1 MTVKQLFD
9 TQKKRLTTFLDS
21 QSEAAQTLLII
32 FENIKGWS
40 QTDILVRGDDEASEF
55 LTCEVDKAVNRVL
68 KGEPVQ
74 YIFGKAH
81 FYGLVLNVSPAT
93 LIPRPETA
101 ELVDMIVD
109 RYKKTPDL
117 SVLDIATG
125 SGCIAV
131 ALARNLPFARVD
143 AIDISTDALEVARS
157 NNRLLKTEVNFME
170 GDILKLTAP
179 SSPVYDIIV
188 SNPPYITEKEK
199 VAMEANV
206 LEWEPSIALFV
217 PDEQPLLFYTK
228 IAGLGLEMLVSGGRL
243 YFEINRDYGAATVGM
258 LERLGYHHVELRK
271 DLSGNDR
278 MIKAIR

>member
-1 MTVKQLFD
+1 MNPIVHYIKQA
-9 TQKKRLTTFLDS
+9 LTGYYPD
-21 QSEAAQTLLII
+21 SEAASLAKLLLTQV
-32 FENIKGWS
+32 FGFTVLELYGGKDRSFSENEQK
-40 QTDILVRGDDEASEF
+40 QLDDM
-55 LTCEVDKAVNRVL
+55 
-68 KGEPVQ
+68 
-74 YIFGKAH
+74 
-81 FYGLVLNVSPAT
+81 FYGLSFEVDENV
-93 LIPRPETA
+93 LIPRPETE
-101 ELVDMIVD
+101 ELVEWILKDNKED
-109 RYKKTPDL
+109 GLR
-117 SVLDIATG
+117 VLDIGTG
-125 SGCIAV
+125 SGCIPV
-131 ALARNLPFARVD
+131 ALAKFLPQAHV
-143 AIDISTDALEVARS
+143 ASWDISDGALEVARR
-157 NNRLLKTEVNFME
+157 NCKRNDVKVWLERKNVLQAF
-170 GDILKLTAP
+170 P
-179 SSPVYDIIV
+179 SGEQYDIIV